1 LERAA
6 RLSCIGL
13 PVCSVHCRG
22 LIGHFFQVSAKF
34 SRLEFRIAC
43 TKSISVREVG
53 VRIQIRKEKMMRH
66 IGFLLFGLAA
76 FGFLQWSVE
85 AQTKKDDFKGPPPK
99 FLEQPQLPPK
109 LIEVPPPG
117 PSFRHLDGQRI
128 LFVAN
133 GVNNST
139 ILSDNLIEIS
149 SDMNLGLR
157 VQMVAWTRTLSLFGD
172 LTDREAQYRAANG
185 MANMARCVRRDC
197 PHAQIFF
204 LGHSAGAHVV
214 LAAAAMMPEKSV
226 DRIIVLHSAV
236 SATYDLK
243 PALRASR
250 YGIDNFYSSEDSV
263 LDSAVQH
270 ATTADGTKIPCA
282 GRIGV
287 RLPCPTPEEVAA
299 YRNVRNYRWY
309 EDLCG
314 NGGHYAWTL
323 QPNLKKCVLPLLY
336 SFPPVHVP
344 VVVMPPPLPALKD
357 APLKTK

>member
-1 LERAA
+1 
-6 RLSCIGL
+6 
-13 PVCSVHCRG
+13 
-22 LIGHFFQVSAKF
+22 
-34 SRLEFRIAC
+34 
-43 TKSISVREVG
+43 
-53 VRIQIRKEKMMRH
+53 MRH
-66 IGFLLFGLAA
+66 IRFLFFSLAV
-76 FGFLQWSVE
+76 LWLVQWPVH
-85 AQTKKDDFKGPPPK
+85 AQTKNDDFKVPPPRV
-99 FLEQPQLPPK
+99 LEQPKHPPK
-109 LIEVPPPG
+109 LIELPPPG

-139 ILSDNLIEIS
+139 TLSDNLIEIS

-157 VQMVAWTRTLSLFGD
+157 VQMVAWSRTLSLFGD
-172 LTDREAQYRAANG
+172 LADREGQYRAANG

-236 SATYDLK
+236 SSTYDLK

-270 ATTADGTKIPCA
+270 GVTADGTKIPCA
-282 GRIGV
+282 GRVGV
-287 RLPCPTPEEVAA
+287 RLPCPTPEDLAA
-299 YRNVRNYRWY
+299 YRNVRQYPW
-309 EDLCG
+309 DASLAG
-314 NGGHYAWTL
+314 NGGHFAWTMRH
-323 QPNLKKCVLPLLY
+323 NMKKCVIPLLY

-344 VVVMPPPLPALKD
+344 VVLTPPPLPTLKD
-357 APLKTK
+357 APPKTK

>member
-1 LERAA
+1 
-6 RLSCIGL
+6 
-13 PVCSVHCRG
+13 
-22 LIGHFFQVSAKF
+22 
-34 SRLEFRIAC
+34 
-43 TKSISVREVG
+43 
-53 VRIQIRKEKMMRH
+53 MRH
-66 IGFLLFGLAA
+66 IRCLLFSLAMVGLVQ
-76 FGFLQWSVE
+76 LTVQ
-85 AQTKKDDFKGPPPK
+85 AQTKKDDFQVPPPK
-99 FLEQPQLPPK
+99 VVEQPKLPPK
-109 LIEVPPPG
+109 LVQLPPAG

-133 GVNNST
+133 GVNNSS

-157 VQMVAWTRTLSLFGD
+157 VQMVGWTRTLSLFGD

-185 MANMARCVRRDC
+185 MANMAKCIRRDC

-250 YGIDNFYSSEDSV
+250 YGIDNFYATQDTV
-263 LDSAVQH
+263 LDSAVEH

-282 GRIGV
+282 GRVGV
-287 RLPCPTPEEVAA
+287 HLPCPSPEDLAA
-299 YRNVRNYRWY
+299 YRNVRNVRWR
-309 EDLCG
+309 EDMCG

-323 QPNLKKCVLPLLY
+323 QPNMKKCVLPLLY
-336 SFPPVHVP
+336 SFPAVHVP
-344 VVVMPPPLPALKD
+344 TVVTPPPVPMLKD
-357 APLKTK
+357 TQPKTK